1 MTEIGTRLQKLR
13 QALCLSQEYLAQQL
27 NISQAAVSQIERGKR
42 KVTSRELAVLS
53 RIYGISANELL
64 AGRESEPPIQV
75 FTKKFAELDEVDQ
88 QEVFSLLEFKRR
100 IKEYIAF
107 RVQLG
112 DLYGIP
118 LESFHKLL
126 KNCTTKIRQKRDIIY
141 CRRALC
147 RT

>member
-27 NISQAAVSQIERGKR
+27 NISQTAVSQIELGNR

-75 FTKKFAELDEVDQ
+75 FTKKFAELDEVEQ
-88 QEVFSLLEFKRR
+88 QEVFSLMEFKRR

-107 RVQLG
+107 
-112 DLYGIP
+112 
-118 LESFHKLL
+118 
-126 KNCTTKIRQKRDIIY
+126 
-141 CRRALC
+141 
-147 RT
+147 